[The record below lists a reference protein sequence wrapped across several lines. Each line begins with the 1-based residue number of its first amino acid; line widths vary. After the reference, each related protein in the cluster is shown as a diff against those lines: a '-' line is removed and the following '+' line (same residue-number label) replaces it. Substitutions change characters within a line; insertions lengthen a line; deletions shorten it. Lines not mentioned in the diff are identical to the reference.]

1 MAKCY
6 VPTFLLNTR
15 GVIPSSANARRAHM
29 YMYAARATQGQ
40 MKSWRLTRKLRTA
53 AATFPACSKVLLIAL
68 LEQLDA
74 MTSRRLLVAAS
85 EEAVAQELGEALR
98 RQRLHARQTRHALQ
112 RARLDVRQRRVA
124 GSRRRRA
131 DVDACALLRGLLNLQ
146 VSRHSFTRVAQCFQ
160 RVYINYNTKLV
171 LNNIHDCRIIMHEYQ
186 DTSTVHV
193 WNCTCISTD

>member
-1 MAKCY
+1 MESS
-6 VPTFLLNTR
+6 THDTQLLPRSESNVIENGKMLGAYLPSKHTR
-15 GVIPSSANARRAHM
+15 GHPLECKRKSSTHVHVHVCSTRAAQGHM
-29 YMYAARATQGQ
+29 R
-40 MKSWRLTRKLRTA
+40 SWRLTSELRTP

-131 DVDACALLRGLLNLQ
+131 DVDARALLRGLLHLQ
-146 VSRHSFTRVAQCFQ
+146 VSRHSFT
-160 RVYINYNTKLV
+160 
-171 LNNIHDCRIIMHEYQ
+171 
-186 DTSTVHV
+186 
-193 WNCTCISTD
+193 